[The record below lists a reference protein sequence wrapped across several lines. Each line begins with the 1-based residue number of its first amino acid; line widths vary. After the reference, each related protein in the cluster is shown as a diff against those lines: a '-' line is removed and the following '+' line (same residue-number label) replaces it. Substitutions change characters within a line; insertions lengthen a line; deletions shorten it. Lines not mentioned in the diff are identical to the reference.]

1 MPLRIV
7 RNDITAMK
15 VNTIAAYIDDH
26 YVDVHTD
33 PQEEQR
39 RRAMSF
45 QAVPAV
51 PMEGELWVPAPCR
64 AAPGSL
70 NEALFAFDQSL
81 LGG

>member
-15 VNTIAAYIDDH
+15 VNAIVAYIDNH

-33 PQEEQR
+33 SQEEQR

-51 PMEGELWVPAPCR
+51 PMEEELRAPAPCG